1 MSIGTD
7 YLSAMLNYNGCLQER
22 ILRRLL
28 IIENETDSLLALRC
42 ALVPL
47 QTPTRKR
54 KRHTEPVAAQGTS
67 FNVDVDTTRHRWSTE
82 LCEALNDEAAKAN
95 CIASL
100 CPPAKERWCAVAAA
114 LRRAGHPSFTP
125 YELFTKYKE
134 MHSDSRPFALSEA
147 RFVCQYV
154 QEHGGDWQGLCQA
167 LRQRLGHVRSPFQ
180 VAQQYR
186 QRLRCAFV
194 ENRLTSS
201 QLLTLLADL
210 PASPQDRDFAAL
222 SVEAQRFTSHKTLQ
236 VSPLYLKR
244 ELEPLDFAARVPTCH
259 HLYWKLVNLLCNFTL
274 SHPNRLH
281 AFQHRMPFCY
291 QQRSLADLARSLQCE
306 AAELQERVVHALLR
320 LSRPPE
326 ALNYE
331 ECSKKLFGTVCGAQ
345 LIYQISEKLHEKDI

>member
-1 MSIGTD
+1 MSVGPD
-7 YLSAMLNYNGCLQER
+7 YLSALLNCNGCLQER
-22 ILRRLL
+22 ILRRIL
-28 IIENETDSLLALRC
+28 IIEYETDSLLALRC

-54 KRHTEPVAAQGTS
+54 KRHTEPVAAQGTCLS
-67 FNVDVDTTRHRWSTE
+67 LDADTARHRWSTE
-82 LCEALNDEAAKAN
+82 LSKALNDEAAKAN
-95 CIASL
+95 CTASL
-100 CPPAKERWCAVAAA
+100 CPHAKKRWYAVAEA

-125 YELFTKYKE
+125 YELVTKYKE
-134 MHSDSRPFALSEA
+134 MHSDPRPFSPSEA
-147 RFVCQYV
+147 CFVCQYV
-154 QEHGGDWQGLCQA
+154 RENGRDWQGLCQA
-167 LRQRLGHVRSPFQ
+167 LRQRLGHVRTPFQ

-210 PASPQDRDFAAL
+210 PASPHRRDFAAL

-244 ELEPLDFAARVPTCH
+244 ELETLDFAARVPTCH
-259 HLYWKLVNLLCNFTL
+259 QLYWKLVNLLCNFSL
-274 SHPNRLH
+274 SHPNRLD

-291 QQRSLADLARSLQCE
+291 QQLSLADLARSLQCE
-306 AAELQERVVHALLR
+306 AVELQERVVHALLR

-331 ECSKKLFGTVCGAQ
+331 ECSKKLFGTVCGAR
-345 LIYQISEKLHEKDI
+345 LIYQISEKLHEKDT